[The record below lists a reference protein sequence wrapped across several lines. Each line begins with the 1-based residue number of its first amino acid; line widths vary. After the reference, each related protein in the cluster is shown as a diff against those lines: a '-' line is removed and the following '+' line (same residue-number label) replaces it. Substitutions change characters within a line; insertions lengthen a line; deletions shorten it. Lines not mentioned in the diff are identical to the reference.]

1 MERMTEH
8 ATHRQLAAILAAD
21 AVEYSRLMRA
31 DEVATVTALKRARE
45 VFARLITTHRGRLLD
60 TAGDSVLAE
69 FTSAVDAVKCAVAVQ
84 QELAS
89 LNADIATERRMPFRV
104 GVNLGDVVSDGQTL
118 FGDGVNVAARLQA
131 LAEPGGIRISG
142 SVHDLVR
149 NKLDLVF
156 EFTGRQTVKN
166 IDEPIPV
173 YRIGHGHARPIANLA
188 RWLSTRWVASA
199 LAVVLVVGLA
209 VVWLAWIGPSFRTG
223 TAERMDIKQDRPSLV
238 VLPFA
243 NLSND
248 PSQEYFS
255 DGIGG
260 DVTTD
265 LSRLDS
271 LRVISRHTALTY
283 KGQNVPVGN
292 VARDLGVR
300 YVIDGSVQKAGDRV
314 RINVQL
320 TDAKDGHQM
329 WAERFDRPASDLF
342 AIQDEIAQR
351 VVKVLALTLS
361 DVERKRFAARYTTS
375 VEAYDLF
382 LRGQSFYTQSTKEGN
397 AQARELFLRA
407 IRLDPKFARAYA
419 ALALTR
425 NEDARYG
432 WSNDPEASMQRAL
445 DLARH
450 AVELDNS
457 IPQTWWVLGNL
468 YINDRQFDLGVAAAE
483 RALALDPNSADAYV
497 NLAFGRVYQGRP
509 QDAIP
514 IVLKA
519 MKLNPRYPTQYPS
532 ILGRAHYHL
541 KQYSEAVQI
550 LRQVMDMN
558 PGRTR
563 PHLYL
568 ILSYVALGKLDDAR
582 WEAEQVLVHD
592 PSFRVDQLG
601 QVLPISDPAELSRMK
616 ADLRRAGL
624 T

>member
-1 MERMTEH
+1 MGDDQTQ
-8 ATHRQLAAILAAD
+8 RQLAAILSAD
-21 AVEYSRLMRA
+21 AAGYSRLMRA
-31 DEVATVTALKRARE
+31 NEEATIVAIKRARE
-45 VFARLITTHRGRLLD
+45 VFAQQIADHRGRLLD
-60 TAGDSVLAE
+60 TAGDSVLGE
-69 FTSAVDAVKCAVAVQ
+69 FVSAVDAVRCALAVQ
-84 QELAS
+84 QELVTANEK
-89 LNADIATERRMPFRV
+89 LIPERRMLFRI
-104 GVNLGDVVSDGQTL
+104 GINLGDVVSDGQTIY
-118 FGDGVNVAARLQA
+118 GDGVNVAARLQA
-131 LAEPGGIRISG
+131 LAKPGGVCVSG
-142 SVHDLVR
+142 TVHDLVR
-149 NKLDLVF
+149 DKLDLRY
-156 EFTGRQTVKN
+156 EFIGRQSVKN
-166 IDEPIPV
+166 IDKAVPV
-173 YRIGHGHARPIANLA
+173 YRIAQGPARPIVAF
-188 RWLSTRWVASA
+188 TRRLRTRMGSLA
-199 LAVVLVVGLA
+199 LAGIVAATLVIG
-209 VVWLAWIGPSFRTG
+209 WLIWSGFIFPSDPART
-223 TAERMDIKQDRPSLV
+223 TTRASDPPLLV

-265 LSRLDS
+265 LSRLDA

-283 KGQNVPVGN
+283 KGQNVPVGD

-397 AQARELFLRA
+397 AQARELFLQA

-432 WSNDPEASMQRAL
+432 WSNEPEASMQRAL
-445 DLARH
+445 ELAQH
-450 AVELDNS
+450 AVELDDL

-468 YINDRQFDLGVAAAE
+468 YINDRQFELGVAAAE

-497 NLAFGRVYQGRP
+497 NLAFGRVYQGLP

-514 IVLKA
+514 LVLKA

-541 KQYSEAVQI
+541 KQYDEAVRV
-550 LRQVMDMN
+550 LRQVMEMN

-568 ILSYVALGKLDDAR
+568 VLSYVASERLDDAR
-582 WEAEQVLVHD
+582 WEAQQVIAHE
-592 PSFRVDQLG
+592 PSFRVDQLS
-601 QVLPISDPAELSRMK
+601 QILPISDPAELSRMK
-616 ADLRRAGL
+616 DDLRRAGL